1 MAPGQ
6 ALKPKDDAMS
16 AHQQAAGRGPDTLLT
31 VTQLARD
38 LGITARTIRFYED
51 KGLITPQRAG
61 STRIYTARD
70 RARMILILRG
80 KRLGFS
86 LREIKEYLD
95 LYNADQT
102 QAGQIR
108 ALLAGVQKRLE
119 MLREQRRALETTIDE
134 LEDIQRQADVALDL
148 KLNEKLVQAG

>member
-1 MAPGQ
+1 MALADVTPP
-6 ALKPKDDAMS
+6 LDATRPP
-16 AHQQAAGRGPDTLLT
+16 QGAGAEKFLT

-61 STRIYTARD
+61 STRVYTARN
-70 RARMILILRG
+70 RARMSLIIRG

-95 LYNADQT
+95 LYDVDRT
-102 QAGQIR
+102 QSEQIR
-108 ALLAGVQKRLE
+108 VLLGGVHKRLGS
-119 MLREQRRALETTIDE
+119 LREQLHAIETTIQE
-134 LEDIQRQADVALDL
+134 LEDIERQATEALANHADT
-148 KLNEKLVQAG
+148 KKRAAR

>member
-1 MAPGQ
+1 MAVPQASPRPAKPGG
-6 ALKPKDDAMS
+6 DAF
-16 AHQQAAGRGPDTLLT
+16 LT

-61 STRIYTARD
+61 STRVYTARD
-70 RARMILILRG
+70 RGRMILILRG

-86 LREIKEYLD
+86 LRDIKEYLD
-95 LYNADQT
+95 LYDADRS

-108 ALLAGVQKRLE
+108 VLLTGVGKRLD
-119 MLREQRRALETTIDE
+119 MLRDQRRALETTIEE
-134 LEDIQRQADVALDL
+134 LEDIERQANAALAL
-148 KLNEKLVQAG
+148 KLRDQH